1 MTAQEY
7 SLKDQLQLPEAKPE
21 ESKLPQQR
29 RKLSAG
35 GEKVKGRRLSRQL
48 LQTLLPVTLLP
59 LAIASSLGVV
69 ITTRAERANSV
80 QALREESFL
89 TSEAASL
96 FVTDNFKVVESLAI
110 SPVVQQ
116 QLRKG
121 TQKAEE
127 DELNAKPV
135 EQLEQEFDAV
145 KVLEPNFALNQ
156 YMTRVVK
163 VESLGE
169 LFFTE
174 QNGFNVII
182 SNSTTDFVQSDEDW
196 WLQAKQF
203 GQYVEPVQFD
213 ESANTTSV
221 SLSLAVNAVDTD
233 DFLGIVKAVL
243 PQQTFIDRISTYL
256 GNTVKNTQNIQVVDA
271 RNGLAFVTVTT
282 DDVVAGDTTVVGG
295 EIIAQFAQAL
305 SSKLGRTSDTPD
317 IFRQELQQEAGAD
330 IISVNRIQTVADQE
344 VLQATVQYDGRVFS
358 LSTVPELPWVAIASQ
373 ESAEFAQAGRSLL
386 VVFLLTAIVLGGA
399 ATALLLLVSNN
410 LSQPLQT
417 LTQTAQ
423 KAATGDL
430 NARADVK
437 GTVETQIL
445 GRGFNNLL
453 EQLQSLLS
461 QQKQLAD
468 EQKQEREKLEND
480 ITQLMEEVGD
490 AADGNLSVRAKLSAG
505 DVGIVA
511 DLFNAVI
518 ENLRDIAVNVK
529 QSSGQV
535 SGSLL
540 TNEQQILKL
549 VDQAVEE
556 ARSMQSTM
564 VAVEEMG
571 QSIQTVAQNANQ
583 ASELTNDTYVTVQA
597 GSESMQKTAD
607 SILELRSTV
616 GETAKKIKRL
626 GESAQ
631 KIAQSVGLI
640 DEIAL
645 KTNLLAVNASVEA
658 SRAGELGQGFTAVAE
673 QVGSLAEQ
681 SANATKSIAQIV
693 ADIQTETQEVVTA
706 IETGTAQVVDSSSLV
721 KMTQQQLEQVLA
733 KSEQINRLMQNISES
748 TVDQTQSSVSVT
760 ELIQKSAQ
768 ASEQRSQE
776 SAQMA
781 QAIQNTA
788 KVAQSLQASVEQF
801 KVDE

>member
-7 SLKDQLQLPEAKPE
+7 SLQDQLPLQEPKPE
-21 ESKLPQQR
+21 EATLVQPKSRQTSR
-29 RKLSAG
+29 IG
-35 GEKVKGRRLSRQL
+35 KVKGRPLSRQL

-69 ITTRAERANSV
+69 ITRRAERTNAV
-80 QALREESFL
+80 QALQNQSFL

-96 FVTDNFKVVESLAI
+96 FVEDNFKTVDSIAFSPAI
-110 SPVVQQ
+110 QQKLVQ
-116 QLRKG
+116 G
-121 TQKAEE
+121 GQKAEE
-127 DELNAKPV
+127 DELNEQTV
-135 EQLEQEFDAV
+135 EQLEQAFEQT
-145 KVLEPNFALNQ
+145 KLLEPNTSLNQ
-156 YMTRVVK
+156 YLARI
-163 VESLGE
+163 VEIENLGE
-169 LFFTE
+169 IFFTE
-174 QNGFNVII
+174 RNGFNVIA
-182 SNSTTDFVQSDEDW
+182 SDATTDFVQSDEDW
-196 WLQAKQF
+196 WLQSQQF
-203 GQYVEPVQFD
+203 GRYIEPVRLD
-213 ESANTTSV
+213 ESANVTSV
-221 SLSLAVNAVDTD
+221 SLSQAVTAVGTD
-233 DFLGIVKAVL
+233 AFLGVVRSVL
-243 PQQTFIDRISTYL
+243 PQQTFINQVSNYV
-256 GNTVKNTQNIQVVDA
+256 GNAIDGTQRVQIVDV
-271 RNGLAFVTVTT
+271 RNGLSFITVTT
-282 DDVVAGDTTVVGG
+282 GEVIASDTTVTGG
-295 EIIAQFAQAL
+295 ETIAQLSQAL
-305 SSKLGRTSDTPD
+305 SSKLGRDSDTPQT
-317 IFRQELQQEAGAD
+317 FMQELQQEAGAD
-330 IISVNRIQTVADQE
+330 IISVNRLNTVNDEEILEA
-344 VLQATVQYDGRVFS
+344 VVQHDGRVFS
-358 LSTVPELPWVAIASQ
+358 LSTVPDLPWVAISSQ
-373 ESAEFAQAGRSLL
+373 EAAEFAQAGRSLL
-386 VVFLLTAIVLGGA
+386 IVFLVTAIILGTA
-399 ATALLLLVSNN
+399 SAALLLLTSRN

-417 LTQTAQ
+417 LTETAQ

-430 NARADVK
+430 EARASIQ
-437 GTVETQIL
+437 GTIETQIL
-445 GRGFNNLL
+445 GQGFNTLL
-453 EQLQSLLS
+453 ERLQSLLG
-461 QQKQLAD
+461 QQKDLAE
-468 EQKQEREKLEND
+468 EQKREREKLEND

-490 AADGNLSVRAKLSAG
+490 AADGDLSVRAKLSAG

-529 QSSGQV
+529 QSTGQV

-556 ARSMQSTM
+556 AHSMQSTM

-571 QSIQTVAQNANQ
+571 ESIQTVAQNASQ
-583 ASELTNDTYVTVQA
+583 ASVLTNDTYVTVQA
-597 GSESMQKTAD
+597 GSESMEKTAN

-631 KIAQSVGLI
+631 KIAQSVSLI

-681 SANATKSIAQIV
+681 SASATKTIAQIV
-693 ADIQTETQEVVTA
+693 ADIQIETQEVVTA

-721 KMTQQQLEQVLA
+721 KMTQQQLEKVLE
-733 KSEQINRLMQNISES
+733 KSEQINRLMQNISDS
-748 TVDQTQSSVSVT
+748 TVNQTQSSVAVT

-768 ASEQRSQE
+768 SSEQRSQE

-781 QAIQNTA
+781 QAIQSTA